1 VINTM
6 TVWYRI
12 DHPDFPHCKNP
23 MTFVGSLRERDAER
37 VAGNLYRELLFIL
50 GEDAKVLVWAE

>member
-1 VINTM
+1 M